1 MLDCGIDP
9 NPKSLLKGRCVK
21 KKSYTVLIVPEGSA
35 KVRRYKVFEK
45 RFYQLFL
52 AAFGILG
59 IAGFMVVHYF
69 YVLDQASQQ
78 RQLQDENVVLRA
90 KLHLVQDEVQRIDQT
105 LAKIDHFAE
114 RVRSI
119 TELHDPERNLAM
131 GPLMAEEA
139 QLRSVLF
146 AEGERIDFADE
157 LIDSKLAVR
166 LLDSKLETT
175 DEEALRQERKL
186 RELYEYFG
194 EHGSLL
200 SSTPSIRPVRSK
212 LLSSGF
218 GTRTDPYTN
227 QHVMHKGMD
236 YAADHGSEVF
246 SAAKGMIVFV
256 GDRGGYGKTVV
267 VDHGFGFQTHYA
279 HLSKY
284 HVEIGQDVQRGQVIA
299 RVGNTGRSTGSHL
312 HYEVRFNGVPHDP
325 DNYIL
330 D

>member
-1 MLDCGIDP
+1 
-9 NPKSLLKGRCVK
+9 VK

-45 RFYQLFL
+45 RVYQL
-52 AAFGILG
+52 ILG
-59 IAGFMVVHYF
+59 AFAVLSVASFMVVHYF

-78 RQLQDENVVLRA
+78 RQLQEENVILRA
-90 KLHLVQDEVQRIDQT
+90 KLHLVQDEVQRIDRT
-105 LAKIDHFAE
+105 LAKIDHFAD
-114 RVRSI
+114 RVRNI
-119 TELHDPERNLAM
+119 TALHDPERNLAM
-131 GPLMAEEA
+131 GPLMPEEA

-157 LIDSKLAVR
+157 LIDSKLALR
-166 LLDSKLETT
+166 LLDSQLETT

-194 EHGSLL
+194 DHGTLL

-246 SAAKGMIVFV
+246 AGAKGIVVFV

-284 HVEIGQDVQRGQVIA
+284 HVEMGQDVERGQVIA
-299 RVGNTGRSTGSHL
+299 RVGNTGRSTGNHL
-312 HYEVRFNGVPHDP
+312 HYEVRFNGVPQDP
-325 DNYIL
+325 DQYIL
-330 D
+330 N